1 MMKAIQAFEKFKFS
15 IMITILLSFFLIFVS
30 SLYAAEHSVMILNSN
45 LHTSVDLSERVDEYK
60 ERVEDLNEQIRD
72 HMDAVD
78 WLFLKL
84 ERISDSER
92 EAAHNLIVSIEKK
105 RFTIK
110 RLSKERQRYYG
121 LIKSLLDKIRQGKP
135 EKKSEKKAIL
145 QAKQPDDYAKQDC
158 AKQYAG
164 FDKARLFL
172 EIKKANLSDWIEI
185 TEKGE
190 CLKLTTTLPI
200 LFPVGSAKIANE
212 YKSFFM
218 RLAKFLKV
226 YDVKIMVN
234 GYADIDPIHTKKYPS
249 NFELGAVRAANVVH
263 ELIKNG
269 LKPSIFQINSPGKY
283 RFSANGELKQKAL
296 ERRAEVTIVFIG

>member
-1 MMKAIQAFEKFKFS
+1 MMKTIQAFEKFKFS
-15 IMITILLSFFLIFVS
+15 IMIMVFLSFFLIFVS
-30 SLYAAEHSVMILNSN
+30 SLYAAEHSVMILTSD

-60 ERVEDLNEQIRD
+60 ERVKDLDEQIRD

-78 WLFLKL
+78 WLSLKMK
-84 ERISDSER
+84 RISDSER
-92 EAAHNLIVSIEKK
+92 EAAQNLVISIEKK

-110 RLSKERQRYYG
+110 RLLKERQRYNG

-135 EKKSEKKAIL
+135 EKKSEKKAYL
-145 QAKQPDDYAKQDC
+145 QPKQPGEYSKQDSAKQNADLDIAQ
-158 AKQYAG
+158 
-164 FDKARLFL
+164 LIS

-185 TEKGE
+185 TENGG

-200 LFPVGSAKIANE
+200 LFPVGSADIANE

-226 YDVKIMVN
+226 YNVKIMVN
-234 GYADIDPIHTKKYPS
+234 GFADIDPIHNKKYPS
-249 NFELGAVRAANVVH
+249 NFELGAIRAANVVH

-269 LKPSIFQINSPGKY
+269 LKPSIFQIYSPGKY